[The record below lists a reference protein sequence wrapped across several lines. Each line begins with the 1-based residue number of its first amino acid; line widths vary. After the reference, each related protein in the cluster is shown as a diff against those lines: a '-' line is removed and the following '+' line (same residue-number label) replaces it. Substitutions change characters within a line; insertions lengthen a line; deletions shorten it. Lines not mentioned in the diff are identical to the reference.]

1 MKATDIFLKSTYNRY
16 LIPTIFSV
24 LGGTVNVFIDGILV
38 GQSLGGQG
46 LAAISLCMPVY
57 LIFCTIGAL
66 IAAGASI
73 VSSRE
78 IGRNDI
84 KKSKSVYRL
93 SILISAICGIS
104 ISFAGLIF
112 VNPLA
117 VLLSGG
123 SDLHGM
129 VKTYLEIIFMVCFPK
144 LLLYIPYYYLSLDG
158 KNKKV
163 SFIMLTMAALNILF
177 DVIFLFLLKWGIA
190 GAAYANVIA
199 TSLACLIGF
208 IYLQQKDSNF
218 RFKRQKVSFR
228 QAGGIIKNGSPVA
241 MDNLFTAF
249 RIILL
254 NSILLASGG
263 SAYVSIFA
271 VATGISEFMLCII
284 NGIPQTASSII
295 GIYSGEQDNGGIRI
309 LVRRQFRTGMLI
321 IAAASAIV
329 IVFSNKIGFLF
340 GVTENVGPALICL
353 AASLLF
359 AQINSNMTFY
369 YNSTGRIFIANTIT
383 IARVF
388 LFAVIAAMCLSSSGP
403 FIWLFFPLA
412 EIAAFLLWLSIA
424 TAVSRRHKSLSPIL
438 LLDDSLEKKG
448 STLNFSV
455 KTDAGAICAAS
466 SKIFGFC
473 EANGLSSKQS
483 MTISLAIE
491 EMLTVS
497 LKKCFANR
505 ADGSIDVRVFHL
517 EDSTGIRFRY
527 GGLQF
532 NPIEYAKGDDDSLG
546 ETMGIKM
553 IVQMAKVVRYQ
564 STFGVNSLL
573 ILI

>member
-1 MKATDIFLKSTYNRY
+1 MKATDIFLKSTYYRY

-24 LGGTVNVFIDGILV
+24 LGGTVNVFFDGILV
-38 GQSLGGQG
+38 GQSLGEQG

-78 IGRNDI
+78 IGRNHI
-84 KKSKSVYRL
+84 KKSNSIFRL
-93 SILISAICGIS
+93 SILIAAVCAVCIS
-104 ISFAGLIF
+104 IAGFIF

-123 SDLHGM
+123 SELLDM
-129 VKTYLEIIFMVCFPK
+129 VKTYLEIIFIVCLPK
-144 LLLYIPYYYLSLDG
+144 FLLYIPYYYLSLDG

-177 DVIFLFLLKWGIA
+177 DVIFLFLFRWGIA

-199 TSLACLIGF
+199 TSLACIIGF
-208 IYLQQKDSNF
+208 VFLQQKNSNF
-218 RFKRQKVSFR
+218 RLKRQKVSFG
-228 QAGGIIKNGSPVA
+228 QTAAIIKNGSPVA
-241 MDNLFTAF
+241 LDNLFTAL
-249 RIILL
+249 RVIML

-263 SAYVSIFA
+263 SAYVSVFA
-271 VATGISEFMLCII
+271 VATGISEFMLCILY
-284 NGIPQTASSII
+284 GIPQTASSII
-295 GIYSGEQDNGGIRI
+295 GVYSGEQDNGGIRI
-309 LVRRQFRTGMLI
+309 LVKRQFRVGMLI
-321 IAAASAIV
+321 MAAASVVI
-329 IVFSNKIGFLF
+329 IVFSNKIGYLF
-340 GVTENVGPALICL
+340 GVEGNVGPALICL
-353 AASLLF
+353 ASSLLF

-369 YNSTGRIFIANTIT
+369 FNSVGRIFIANMIT

-388 LFAVIAAMCLSSSGP
+388 LFAVVAAMSLSSFGQAV
-403 FIWLFFPLA
+403 WLFFPLA
-412 EIAAFLLWLSIA
+412 EIATLFMWLMIVA
-424 TAVSRRHKSLSPIL
+424 VVSRRHKNLSPIL

-455 KTDAGAICAAS
+455 KTDAGAICVAS
-466 SKIFGFC
+466 SKISEFC
-473 EANGLSSKQS
+473 EANKLSSKQS

-491 EMLTVS
+491 EMLIIS
-497 LKKCFANR
+497 LKKCFDNR

-546 ETMGIKM
+546 ETLGIKM
-553 IVQMAKVVRYQ
+553 IVNMAKKVRYQ
-564 STFGVNSLL
+564 STFGVNSLI